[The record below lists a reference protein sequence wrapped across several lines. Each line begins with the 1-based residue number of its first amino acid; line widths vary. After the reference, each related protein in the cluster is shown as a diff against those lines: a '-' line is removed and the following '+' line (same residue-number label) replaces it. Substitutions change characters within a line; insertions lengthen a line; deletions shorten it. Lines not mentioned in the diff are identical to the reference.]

1 MDIISGTAGIK
12 GLESIIWE
20 IISSRTE
27 KELKIYLKKLRK
39 HVKLNKEGGVKIREY
54 TQPENI

>member
-39 HVKLNKEGGVKIREY
+39 HVKLN
-54 TQPENI
+54 

>member
-12 GLESIIWE
+12 GLESILWE
-20 IISSRTE
+20 LVSAKTE

-39 HVKLNKEGGVKIREY
+39 HIKLNREGGIKIREY
-54 TQPENI
+54 T